1 LRSCFNAA
9 AACGRAAA
17 LLLLAT
23 AFSVCAAASAPPDPG
38 PQAVP
43 QALCDLLVRVM
54 KQGPSLGFAGRVKT
68 LEPELS
74 REFDLP
80 LTTRLVVGPP
90 WRSLSADQQQALVAA
105 FSDYSTAV
113 YASRFK
119 DYSGERFVVDPAT
132 DKLATGDVIVHT
144 KLLPQSGDPVQL
156 DYLLRSE
163 NDGWRIID
171 VLLNG
176 TISEMAQR
184 RSEFSSALRDGGA
197 TALIDLL
204 RQKTKQLA
212 G

>member
-1 LRSCFNAA
+1 
-9 AACGRAAA
+9 
-17 LLLLAT
+17 
-23 AFSVCAAASAPPDPG
+23 
-38 PQAVP
+38 VP
-43 QALCDLLVRVM
+43 QALCDLLVQVM
-54 KQGPSLGFAGRVKT
+54 KQGPSLGFAGRVK
-68 LEPELS
+68 LLDPGLS

-90 WRSLSADQQQALVAA
+90 WRSMSPEQQQALLKA

-119 DYSGERFVVDPAT
+119 EYSGERFVVDPST

-144 KLLPQSGDPVQL
+144 KLLPKSGDPVQL

-163 NDGWRIID
+163 ADGWRIID

-197 TALIDLL
+197 KALIELL
-204 RQKTKQLA
+204 QQKTAQLA
-212 G
+212 N